1 MSSIKNETLDDGG
14 NMPSDHYSELLSA
27 VDSTLKATQE
37 RFAQM
42 QEKILRRLDDMSDQL
57 KDLEKRVD
65 NVIED
70 IGKNKFD
77 EFST

>member
-1 MSSIKNETLDDGG
+1 MASIKNEVLDDGG
-14 NMPSDHYSELLSA
+14 NIPSDHYNELLSA

-42 QEKILRRLDDMSDQL
+42 QDKILRRLDDMSDQL

>member
-1 MSSIKNETLDDGG
+1 MASIKNEVLDDGG
-14 NMPSDHYSELLSA
+14 NIPSDHYNELLSA

-42 QEKILRRLDDMSDQL
+42 QDKILRRLDDMSDQL

-77 EFST
+77 EFSS